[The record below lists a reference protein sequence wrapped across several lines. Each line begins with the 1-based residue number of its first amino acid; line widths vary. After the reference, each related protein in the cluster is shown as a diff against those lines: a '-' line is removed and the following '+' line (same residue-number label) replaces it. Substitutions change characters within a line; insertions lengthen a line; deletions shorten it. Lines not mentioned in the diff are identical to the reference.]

1 MRGYNNC
8 DLKEPRQISFWH
20 YKRNGLTLMSD
31 KKQFAVVMLVSAL
44 FVTWILYRSLNV
56 VVLNEQLAEDPEL
69 KNYPYQFRVLNTEG
83 RVAIMS
89 TLRSHE
95 VPAVVALRVLY
106 PELQELPADN
116 PKVIKAERDMA
127 RMQARA
133 QKLVLDY
140 GKFDAVRWELD
151 ENWLRLHRAHDQ
163 VYSRTALSE
172 R

>member
-1 MRGYNNC
+1 
-8 DLKEPRQISFWH
+8 
-20 YKRNGLTLMSD
+20 MSD

-44 FVTWILYRSLNV
+44 FVFWILYRSLNV

-69 KNYPYQFRVLNTEG
+69 KHYPYQFRVLNTEG

-95 VPAVVALRVLY
+95 VPAIVALRVLY
-106 PELQELPADN
+106 PELQELPQDS
-116 PKVIKAERDMA
+116 PKIIKAERDMA

-140 GKFDAVRWELD
+140 GDFEAVRWELD
-151 ENWLRLHRAHDQ
+151 ENWLRLHKVPHQ
-163 VYSRTALSE
+163 TYSRTGLTTP
-172 R
+172 